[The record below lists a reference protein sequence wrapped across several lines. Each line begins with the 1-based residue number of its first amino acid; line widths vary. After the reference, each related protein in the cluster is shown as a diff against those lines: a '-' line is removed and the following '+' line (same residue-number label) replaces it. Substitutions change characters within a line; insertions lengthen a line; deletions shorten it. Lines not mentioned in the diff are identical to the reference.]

1 MLRAADPGSARAS
14 AGERKRRGDDSN
26 ANIAAKKESNL
37 SCLPKARLHLS
48 PLLGAALSA
57 GATGSLSPTAFLKC
71 RNTSWA
77 SCGAHLAK
85 SSGARQVGSSCSL
98 QLLDVTGG
106 LELLPPKKT
115 KPFGW
120 ESYGTARWWRRIY
133 HGSWPFGAQALVP
146 RDPEGSAALTCVC
159 R

>member
-77 SCGAHLAK
+77 SW
-85 SSGARQVGSSCSL
+85 GSPGKKQRC
-98 QLLDVTGG
+98 QAGG
-106 LELLPPKKT
+106 LLLQPSAPGCHWGIGAAAPRKKPNLLAGKATGQRGGGGGYTTGPGLLELEPWSL
-115 KPFGW
+115 
-120 ESYGTARWWRRIY
+120 GT
-133 HGSWPFGAQALVP
+133 QK
-146 RDPEGSAALTCVC
+146 AAL

>member
-71 RNTSWA
+71 RTTSWA
-77 SCGAHLAK
+77 SW
-85 SSGARQVGSSCSL
+85 GSPGKKQRC
-98 QLLDVTGG
+98 QAGG
-106 LELLPPKKT
+106 LLLQPSAPGCHWGIGAAAPPKKT
-115 KPFGW
+115 NLLAGKAMGQQGGGGGYTTGPGLLELEPW
-120 ESYGTARWWRRIY
+120 SLGT
-133 HGSWPFGAQALVP
+133 QK
-146 RDPEGSAALTCVC
+146 AAL

>member
-26 ANIAAKKESNL
+26 ANIAAKKGSNL

-77 SCGAHLAK
+77 SW
-85 SSGARQVGSSCSL
+85 GSPGKKQRC
-98 QLLDVTGG
+98 QAGG
-106 LELLPPKKT
+106 LLLQPSAPGRHWGIGAAAPKKN

-120 ESYGTARWWRRIY
+120 ESYGTARWWWWIY
-133 HGSWPFGAQALVP
+133 HGSWPFGARALVP
-146 RDPEGSAALTCVC
+146 RDPEGRAALTCVC
-159 R
+159 Q